1 MNKVLQGGLLS
12 LYRVVNA
19 TGVLNTSWGR
29 RVFERAY
36 FAYKNRLE
44 ASPVELLRKWVR
56 PKTVVIDVGA
66 NVGFF
71 TLQFAAWVTEGGWVI
86 ALEPEAVNYE
96 GLRRAVARANLM
108 AVVEAIQAAASD
120 VTNTGFLQ
128 LNPAH
133 PGDHRLGPTGVAV
146 AMTTLDDLLGAR
158 GWPEVSL
165 IKIDVQGAE
174 ARVLA
179 GARQTLERF
188 RPVLFIEVEDRKLA
202 QYGSSASELLTFC
215 TEGGYAI
222 HAYGTGGMSAGLSV
236 GQALALAETEG
247 YTDVLMLP
255 ASAPVGEFCKS
266 VVP

>member
-1 MNKVLQGGLLS
+1 MNKMLQGGLLGI
-12 LYRVVNA
+12 YRAVKA

-29 RVFERAY
+29 TVFEKAY

-44 ASPVELLRKWVR
+44 AGPVELLRKWVR

-71 TLQFAAWVTEGGWVI
+71 TLQFAAWVTEGGRVI

-96 GLRRAVARANLM
+96 GLRRAVVGAGLLD
-108 AVVEAIQAAASD
+108 VVETIQAAAAD
-120 VTNTGFLQ
+120 VTDTGFLQ

-133 PGDHRLGPTGVAV
+133 PGDHRLGSAGVAV

-165 IKIDVQGAE
+165 VKIDVQGAE

-179 GARQTLERF
+179 GARHTLERF
-188 RPVLFIEVEDRKLA
+188 RPVLFLEVEDQKLK
-202 QYGSSASELLTFC
+202 QYGSSASELLTSC
-215 TEGGYAI
+215 TACGYAI
-222 HAYGTGGMSAGLSV
+222 HAYATGGLSAALSV
-236 GQALALAETEG
+236 AQALALAETEG

-255 ASAPVGEFCKS
+255 ASASASDRVL
-266 VVP
+266 